1 MNTETL
7 LKHINLDEIIQDR
20 FYSCTYDRT
29 INDINDIYFHY
40 ELYNKVEDPRFPKD
54 WFLKYFR
61 NTTNICSQINGTYCL
76 WEVTEDKVILKRFIP
91 KSSSYADWNTN
102 TLCVNKKKFLKYKY
116 EITSYFNKQK

>member
-7 LKHINLDEIIQDR
+7 LKHINLDEIINNR

-29 INDINDIYFHY
+29 INSIDDIYFHY
-40 ELYNKVEDPRFPKD
+40 NLYMKNEDTKFPKD

-61 NTTNICSQINGTYCL
+61 NTTKLGSQIDGTYCL
-76 WEVTEDKVILKRFIP
+76 WEITEDKVVLKRFIP
-91 KSSSYADWNTN
+91 RTSSYADWNTN

-116 EITSYFNKQK
+116 EITNYFNKQK